1 MPNFPA
7 MKIIITIPLT
17 QQLQL
22 LELQKFSSQIHCLIF
37 RSQFHSISS
46 IFRQSS
52 LENKEEKKA
61 IQISNNGSGS
71 CCFRAINMAKKMK
84 EKHATRKY

>member
-52 LENKEEKKA
+52 LKNKEEKKGNTNK
-61 IQISNNGSGS
+61 QQWQRQLLFPCN
-71 CCFRAINMAKKMK
+71 
-84 EKHATRKY
+84 